1 MNTIEKISV
10 RQLKNQGLEMNVLE
24 DDVILSSNI
33 EVKDNLFDTP
43 RRLDAFML
51 VFCVNGEADI
61 QINLHKYKMYPGILA
76 FNIPENIIQIRNMKN
91 LKIHPII
98 ISSDFL
104 KRMNIKMND
113 LMKLYIFAK
122 KVPFVSLEYAELMTL
137 EKYYFLLED
146 IILSKESQKEA
157 VMEGVI
163 HSLFCKLN
171 SIIQRLQGMDYN
183 FPAKERN
190 EEIFECFMENLTL
203 YHTTERSLNF
213 YAGKMGITANYLSKL
228 IKECTGRTAVEWIDE
243 YVILEAKSMIKHTQF
258 TIQEIAYKLNF
269 PSPSF
274 FGKYFKRLTGM
285 SPKQYKQ
292 S

>member
-146 IILSKESQKEA
+146 IILSKESQKEV

-171 SIIQRLQGMDYN
+171 SIIQRLQGMDHN